1 MGHCSLFKNL
11 SVQGLNLELVA
22 GADCR
27 AFKALEMQGIASRN
41 VFAECSISLC
51 SVTKIHSNVLV
62 FYLSSAADFDSSPN
76 LQVPGL
82 LSIPRD
88 TLTFPPPN
96 RLRK

>member
-41 VFAECSISLC
+41 VFAECSIF
-51 SVTKIHSNVLV
+51 H
-62 FYLSSAADFDSSPN
+62 
-76 LQVPGL
+76 LQL
-82 LSIPRD
+82 I
-88 TLTFPPPN
+88 LT
-96 RLRK
+96 RHQICKSQAC

>member
-41 VFAECSISLC
+41 VL
-51 SVTKIHSNVLV
+51 
-62 FYLSSAADFDSSPN
+62 SAADFDSSPN